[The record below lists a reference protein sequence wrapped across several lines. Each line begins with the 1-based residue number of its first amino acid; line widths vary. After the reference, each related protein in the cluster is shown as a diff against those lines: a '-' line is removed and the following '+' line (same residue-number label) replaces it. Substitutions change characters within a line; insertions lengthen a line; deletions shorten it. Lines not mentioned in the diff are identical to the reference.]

1 MKKIIT
7 YTFLAATM
15 IASSCKKVL
24 EQIPGDAQPG
34 EEVLKTGANVNAVLA
49 ASYERFANNDFLGGN
64 VTKTAELYGDQ
75 INFVNVTGGNEVQF
89 TQRAFSTFN
98 GIGRSLWFTG
108 YEAIGRANV
117 VVKAIDENTF
127 TDTGDSTKKVWKGE
141 ALFIRGASHFE
152 LTRLFAKPYTSSPA
166 SDPGV
171 VVRQKALSA
180 TEAQIAAQRNTVKE
194 SYDAAIADLKLA
206 ETLLPNANGG
216 GRATKWAAK
225 AYLARIYFNMADY
238 TNAYNYANDVIVNSG
253 YTLGN
258 DVTLPFK
265 SVGIS
270 SSLTTGVVCMLYGNA
285 GTQRG
290 TFWNTDVN
298 NTYLAVSSA
307 LGSTISTKGG
317 TRSSVLSVL
326 STNSP
331 ARTVSLKWSLLGASI
346 DINVPLIRLSEMYL
360 TRAESNVQK
369 GGFNDATVR
378 ADYNA
383 VRAVAGVTADVTTT
397 GATALLDAIRTERSV
412 EFFTEG
418 DGYHELR
425 RLKLNVRGIPYNDA
439 TGLMK
444 IPDGEVRANLG
455 MIQN

>member
-1 MKKIIT
+1 MKKIIL
-7 YTFLAATM
+7 YTFLAMSIIST
-15 IASSCKKVL
+15 SCKKVL

-34 EEVLKTGANVNAVLA
+34 EEVLKSGANVNAVLA

-117 VVKAIDENTF
+117 VLKAIEENTF
-127 TDTGDSTKKVWKGE
+127 NDVISVTKSLWKGE

-152 LTRLFAKPYTSSPA
+152 LTRLFAKPYTSNPTL
-166 SDPGV
+166 DPGV

-180 TEAQIAAQRNTVKE
+180 TEAQIAVQRNTVKE
-194 SYDAAIADLKLA
+194 SYDAAIADLKQA
-206 ETLLPNANGG
+206 EILLPSSNGG

-253 YTLGN
+253 YSLGN

-265 SVGIS
+265 STGTPS
-270 SSLTTGVVCMLYGNA
+270 TPPTGVVFMLFGTA
-285 GTQRG
+285 GSQRG

-298 NTYLAVSSA
+298 NTYLAVSST
-307 LGSTISTKGG
+307 LGTTISSKGG
-317 TRSSVLSVL
+317 TRATILSVL

-331 ARTVSLKWSLLGASI
+331 ARTVSLKWSLLGAST

-369 GGFNDATVR
+369 TGFSDANVR

-383 VRAVAGVTADVTTT
+383 VRAVAGVAADVTTT
-397 GATALLDAIRTERSV
+397 GATALLTAIRTERAV

-439 TGLMK
+439 SGLMK

>member
-1 MKKIIT
+1 MKKIMI
-7 YTFLAATM
+7 YTFLAVAILST
-15 IASSCKKVL
+15 SCKKVL

-34 EEVLKTGANVNAVLA
+34 DDVLKTGANVNAVLA
-49 ASYERFANNDFLGGN
+49 ASYERFVNNDFLGGN

-75 INFVNVTGGNEVQF
+75 INFVNVTGGSEVQF

-117 VVKAIDENTF
+117 VIKAINDNTF
-127 TDTGDSTKKVWKGE
+127 NDTKDSTKNVWRGE

-152 LTRLFAKPYTSSPA
+152 LTRLFAKPYTSNPTV
-166 SDPGV
+166 DPGI
-171 VVRQKALSA
+171 VVRQKALTA
-180 TEAQIAAQRNTVKE
+180 NEAQVAVQRNTVKE

-206 ETLLPNANGG
+206 ETLLPSANGG

-238 TNAYNYANDVIVNSG
+238 TNAALYANDVITNSG
-253 YTLGN
+253 YTLGT

-265 SVGIS
+265 STG
-270 SSLTTGVVCMLYGNA
+270 TPPNPPTGVVFMIFGNG

-298 NTYLAVSSA
+298 NTYLPVSSA
-307 LGSTISTKGG
+307 LGTTIGSRGG
-317 TRSSVLSVL
+317 TRSSLLSVQT
-326 STNSP
+326 TNSP
-331 ARTVSLKWSLLGASI
+331 ARTVSLKWSLLGAST

-369 GGFNDATVR
+369 GGFSDANIR

-383 VRAVAGVTADVTTT
+383 VRAVAGVAPDVTTV
-397 GATALLDAIRTERSV
+397 GATALLTAIRTERAV

-425 RLKLNVRGIPYNDA
+425 RLKLDVRGIAYNDA
-439 TGLMK
+439 KGLLK
-444 IPDGEVRANLG
+444 IPDGEVGANPG